1 MFPYDKNKIRNAF
14 EQPAPCLPLS
24 FASCCP
30 QRPGLSILSTC
41 LAPAVYQGYLKK
53 KERKQSEYHPP
64 HKSNFPRCWSGLSC
78 LWLFMGFHISYN
90 KTTFQRPCLQMWFS
104 SRVSSMLTPLGSIS
118 PLHKG
123 CMVIHIIFPTLER
136 QRQESRELKVILDY
150 IASLRLVW
158 SICDLTSIHPSTS
171 QSPKVMEFNQ
181 AVGNNMF
188 IIFEPVTSTLW
199 NLC

>member
-30 QRPGLSILSTC
+30 QRPGLSILSIC
-41 LAPAVYQGYLKK
+41 LAPASLPTNLTSHDVEMDYPVCGCSWVFIFLTIKPLFK
-53 KERKQSEYHPP
+53 DLVCRCGSVVKCLACSHP
-64 HKSNFPRCWSGLSC
+64 
-78 LWLFMGFHISYN
+78 
-90 KTTFQRPCLQMWFS
+90 
-104 SRVSSMLTPLGSIS
+104 S

-136 QRQESRELKVILDY
+136 QSQESREFKVILDY

-158 SICDLTSIHPSTS
+158 GICDLPSIHPSTS

-199 NLC
+199 NLS